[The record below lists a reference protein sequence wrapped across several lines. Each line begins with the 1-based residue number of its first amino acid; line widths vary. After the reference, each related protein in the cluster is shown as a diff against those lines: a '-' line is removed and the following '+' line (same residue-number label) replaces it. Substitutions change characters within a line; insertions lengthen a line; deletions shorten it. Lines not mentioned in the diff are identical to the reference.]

1 MCFDGQDWFERTVAH
16 LGSVEKRMARDL
28 EQQTKHTNAMA
39 DAGTMIQGQ
48 LESLIESFYRAPGSG
63 GGGSSEFVAEV
74 QFLLRNQMAAGSV
87 APVATAPSSEPAA
100 IAASMT
106 ASVEGEGSDWGAVVV
121 KALGR
126 LDVVMAVQVVRL
138 MPPPQPLAGSALDL
152 ALASAETQ
160 MPAALEL
167 YYTLRTQV
175 LLCLNI
181 WDL

>member
-1 MCFDGQDWFERTVAH
+1 M
-16 LGSVEKRMARDL
+16 GSIEKRMARDL

-48 LESLIESFYRAPGSG
+48 LESLVETLYRAPGS

-74 QFLLRNQMAAGSV
+74 QLLLRNQMAAGSV

-167 YYTLRTQV
+167 YYMLRSQV
-175 LLCLNI
+175 LLCLNGL
-181 WDL
+181 DL